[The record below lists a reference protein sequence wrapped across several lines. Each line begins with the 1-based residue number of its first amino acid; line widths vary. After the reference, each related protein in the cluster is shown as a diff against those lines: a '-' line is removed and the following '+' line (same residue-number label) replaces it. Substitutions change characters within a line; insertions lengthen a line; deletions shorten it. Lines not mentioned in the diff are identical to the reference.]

1 MKSTLSRR
9 LFLYLAAV
17 SPALIADVGLAAVRN
32 RLVINLNIHR
42 RQVIADRRTIRI
54 SEGEEVRINWT
65 TDEALE
71 LHLHGYNIHVV
82 ATPEH
87 PASMSFKAHTVGRF
101 PIAAHIFKHPVL
113 THLEIFPR

>member
-1 MKSTLSRR
+1 MKSTHSRR
-9 LFLYLAAV
+9 LFLCLAAV
-17 SPALIADVGLAAVRN
+17 SPALIA
-32 RLVINLNIHR
+32 
-42 RQVIADRRTIRI
+42 
-54 SEGEEVRINWT
+54 
-65 TDEALE
+65 DEALE

-101 PIAAHIFKHPVL
+101 PIAAHIFKHPIL